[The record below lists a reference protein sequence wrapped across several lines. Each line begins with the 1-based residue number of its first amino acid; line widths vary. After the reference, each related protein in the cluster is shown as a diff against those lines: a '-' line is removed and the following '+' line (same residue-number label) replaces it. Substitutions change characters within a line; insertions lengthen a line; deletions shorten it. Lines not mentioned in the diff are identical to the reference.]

1 MKKIKSLA
9 LAVSCFLSASF
20 FTAQSLAGETFTS
33 DSQALQAKLAGLKS
47 FQAQFIQQ
55 VNDAQG
61 ESIMQGKGNIALQ
74 QPMMIRWQQASPDDT
89 LFVSNGD
96 KTYYFDSFAEQ
107 VTIMKTH
114 SLIDSTPFVLLTS
127 KNPAQWQKYHV
138 ASTDKGFSV
147 TPNKGVESQVE
158 QLDIVFSG
166 NESGL
171 ASLLVKDSSGQSSIF
186 TFSDAKVNESLT
198 TSLFEFTI
206 PDGVEID
213 DQSQG
218 E

>member
-1 MKKIKSLA
+1 MNKIKYLA
-9 LAVSCFLSASF
+9 LAVSCFLST
-20 FTAQSLAGETFTS
+20 TAMAS
-33 DSQALQAKLAGLKS
+33 DSQALQDKLADLKS
-47 FQAQFIQQ
+47 FQAQFLQQ
-55 VNDAQG
+55 VNDEQG
-61 ESIMQGKGNIALQ
+61 QSIMQGQGNIALQ

-107 VTIMKTH
+107 VTIMNTN

-127 KNPAQWQKYHV
+127 KDPAQWQKYQV
-138 ASTDKGFSV
+138 KATVNGFSV

-158 QLDIVFSG
+158 QLDIIFAKDQVG
-166 NESGL
+166 IEQL
-171 ASLLVKDSSGQSSIF
+171 RVKDSSGQSSTF
-186 TFSDAKVNESLT
+186 TFSDTKVNEELT
-198 TSLFEFTI
+198 TTAFEFII
-206 PDGVEID
+206 PENVEID